1 MLERKFITE
10 GEFAKIVGVSVDTVR
25 RMVRDGTIPYVKLS
39 PRIRFIPHDALNIMF
54 MEAQE
59 RRYRDMYA
67 GFQSAPQELPQPVP
81 QEFPLLSAHDEPVVD
96 KKIGV
101 ARGFIDRLAGN

>member
-1 MLERKFITE
+1 MQERKFITE
-10 GEFAKIVGVSVDTVR
+10 GEFAKILGVSVDTVR

-81 QEFPLLSAHDEPVVD
+81 QVPPLSAHDGPTDDRKVS
-96 KKIGV
+96 V